1 MSATV
6 KLPHLNAN
14 EDQAVLTRWLAENG
28 QRVRKGDT
36 LCVVETTKTSMDVDS
51 PADGYMHRIAA
62 EGARIATGTA
72 IAVLL
77 DSPDQ
82 KAADVLAREGVAP
95 PAANRRWTKKAEMVA
110 AKLGVDLEALAARK
124 PGITLGEADVI
135 GAGRSAAEASDL
147 VDDRHP
153 AGRRERILLIGGGGG
168 GGVITLDCIQR
179 TLTQRAVG
187 ILDNNPATHGK
198 RVMGTPVLGPTT
210 LVDELWER
218 KEFDAAIVVVTG
230 TVDER
235 MKIFE
240 SLVAKGIRV
249 ANVIDPSVVIRA
261 NVKLGVGNL
270 IMPGCFLS
278 SCATLGDNNFLAAG
292 TLVEHHSVIG
302 DHCTFGPRC
311 ALSGAVTVGSRVKFG
326 MGVLVEPYLSI
337 GNEALIPSGVVL
349 TQDVPERSTVKVT
362 RPYVIRER
370 D

>member
-1 MSATV
+1 LSATV

-14 EDQAVLTRWLAENG
+14 EDQAVLTRWAIENG
-28 QRVRKGDT
+28 QHARKGET
-36 LCVVETTKTSMDVDS
+36 LCVVETTKTAMDVDA
-51 PADGYMHRIAA
+51 PADGFVHQIAR
-62 EGARIATGTA
+62 EGARIATGSV

-77 DSPDQ
+77 DSAGQDP
-82 KAADVLAREGVAP
+82 AEVLAREQAPVAP
-95 PAANRRWTKKAEMVA
+95 SDRRWTKKAEMVA
-110 AKLGVDLEALAARK
+110 AKLGVDLEALCARK
-124 PGITLGEADVI
+124 PGVALTEADVV
-135 GAGRSAAEASDL
+135 GASKTARDATDL
-147 VDDRHP
+147 VDERHTE
-153 AGRRERILLIGGGGG
+153 GRRERVLLVGGGGG
-168 GGVITLDCIQR
+168 GGVITLDCIYR

-210 LVDELWER
+210 LIDELWE
-218 KEFDAAIVVVTG
+218 KKQFDAAIVVVTS

-235 MKIFE
+235 RKIFD
-240 SLVAKGIRV
+240 SLVRKAIKV
-249 ANVIDPSVVIRA
+249 TNVVDPSVTIRA

-270 IMPGCFLS
+270 IMPGCFIA
-278 SCATLGDNNFLAAG
+278 SCATLGDNNFLASG

-337 GNEALIPSGVVL
+337 GDDSLLPSGVVL
-349 TQDVPERSTVKVT
+349 TQDVPERSTVKVN
-362 RPYVIRER
+362 RSYVIRER